1 MFKNLVDRKDA
12 NGKVIDEG
20 IVNSGNN
27 TLDDHG
33 DLKRIGNSTPRYNF
47 GLNLDAEWKGFDFS
61 IFFQGVLKRDWHFGS
76 GDPYSHQRVS
86 AAWNVHGGGIH
97 RNVAEPRAHSGRDLP
112 FPVLQDFPL
121 QGMKT
126 SHKIG

>member
-1 MFKNLVDRKDA
+1 MLFRSGYESAGIAKTDAEMAEWLKKNKPNWGSNWGAGDVMFKNLVDRKDA

-61 IFFQGVLKRDWHFGS
+61 IFFQGVLKRDW
-76 GDPYSHQRVS
+76 
-86 AAWNVHGGGIH
+86 
-97 RNVAEPRAHSGRDLP
+97 
-112 FPVLQDFPL
+112 
-121 QGMKT
+121 
-126 SHKIG
+126 